1 MQTGILVNLL
11 FTCKGFDEPRHIIDE
26 QHAVADEGN
35 IGLGRVS
42 QERSQR

>member
-1 MQTGILVNLL
+1 MQTGILVDLL
-11 FTCKGFDEPRHIIDE
+11 FTRKGFDEPRHIIDE

-35 IGLGRVS
+35 IGLARPG